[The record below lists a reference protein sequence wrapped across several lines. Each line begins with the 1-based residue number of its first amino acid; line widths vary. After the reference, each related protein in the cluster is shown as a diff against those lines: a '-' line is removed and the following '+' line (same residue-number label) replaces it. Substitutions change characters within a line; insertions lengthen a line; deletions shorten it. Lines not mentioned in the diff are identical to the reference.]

1 MHFSATPSNGYLYKM
16 TGLSKLIAFL
26 FLTFAAMLSY
36 DTRFILGLLIFSLIL
51 IVTTKIP
58 LKPLRLVLIYVM
70 IFLVLNA
77 VLTYVFEP
85 EYGVSIYGT
94 RNELATLFGR
104 YTITQE
110 QLFFQVTKFLKYLS
124 VIPLGILFLYTTNP
138 SELASSLHGI
148 GVPYKIAFSLSLT
161 LRYFPDLQ
169 EEYVTISKAQQARGL
184 ELSKKTSVINRIKF
198 GLITI
203 VPLIFST
210 LERIDTIANGMDLR
224 GFGKRKER
232 TWYAKQPMKRGDYI
246 TIAVSVLIFLISIGL
261 TIFINQSRFY
271 NPFL

>member
-1 MHFSATPSNGYLYKM
+1 MS
-16 TGLSKLIAFL
+16 GLSKLIGFL

-36 DTRFILGLLIFSLIL
+36 DTRFIIGLLLFSILLI
-51 IVTTKIP
+51 ITTKIP
-58 LKPLRLVLIYVM
+58 LKPLRLVLIYVFT
-70 IFLVLNA
+70 FLILNA
-77 VLTYVFEP
+77 FLTYLFEP

-94 RNELATLFGR
+94 RNELFTFWGR
-104 YTITQE
+104 YTITEE

-148 GVPYKIAFSLSLT
+148 GVPYKVAYSLSLT

-169 EEYVTISKAQQARGL
+169 EEYVMISKAQQARGL
-184 ELSKKTSVINRIKF
+184 ELSKKTSVINRLKF
-198 GLITI
+198 GALTI
-203 VPLIFST
+203 IPLIFST

-224 GFGKRKER
+224 GFGKKKER
-232 TWYAKQPMKRGDYI
+232 TWYARKQLQIGDYI
-246 TIAVSVLIFLISIGL
+246 TIGVSLLIFIISIAL
-261 TIFINQSRFY
+261 TLFVNESRFY